1 MNKEMIN
8 LIEDL
13 KELGENRVPVNI
25 NSLLNS
31 IKLCG
36 YNYINANDTDDTRIG
51 IFENNEVWLTA
62 NRLIGILHYKK
73 INDNDI
79 LITGFTHC
87 PYYDFIIY

>member
-1 MNKEMIN
+1 MNKEMIDL
-8 LIEDL
+8 LIDL

-25 NSLLNS
+25 NSLINS

-62 NRLIGILHYKK
+62 NGLIGVLHYKK

-79 LITGFTHC
+79 LITGLTYSGIH
-87 PYYDFIIY
+87 DFIIY